1 MEKKIDAFIER
12 LSAEQ
17 VRNLAE
23 NIYENEAQRENLR
36 LYLKFLCKNNPT
48 YMWVDEAPGYKGCG
62 ITGIPFTD
70 EGEMKNNLE
79 TSQNGYFFM
88 DENNPQKKFCGNYLA
103 SNPSKRWKSDPV
115 IMECLSISSI

>member
-36 LYLKFLCKNNPT
+36 LYLKFLCKNKPI
-48 YMWVDEAPGYKGCG
+48 YMVFTGPMTIRIRIGCG
-62 ITGIPFTD
+62 
-70 EGEMKNNLE
+70 NL
-79 TSQNGYFFM
+79 
-88 DENNPQKKFCGNYLA
+88 PL
-103 SNPSKRWKSDPV
+103 
-115 IMECLSISSI
+115 LSITSVTASV